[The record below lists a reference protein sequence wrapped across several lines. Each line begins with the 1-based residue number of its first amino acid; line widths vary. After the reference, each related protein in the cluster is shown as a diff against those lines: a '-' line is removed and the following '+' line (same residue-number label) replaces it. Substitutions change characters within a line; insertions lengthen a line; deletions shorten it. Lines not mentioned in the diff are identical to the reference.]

1 MDYREA
7 LTYILSFADFERW
20 PGAGYAERWDL
31 RRMEELLER
40 MGSPHLNRKTI
51 HIAGSKG
58 KGSTAAMIASATHT
72 AGYRTGLYTSPH
84 LHTMRERIRIDGK
97 LIAEQEFADVMS
109 GMVAHIESTSQGQ
122 YGELSTFEILTGL
135 AFAHF
140 QKADANFQVL
150 ETGLGGKLDATNVV
164 PKPDVCVI
172 TSISLDH
179 TAVLG
184 DTVAQIAAEKAGII
198 KSGVPVVCGLQ
209 VPEAEKVIE
218 EVCLRNDAPLT
229 VIGRDVTWKT
239 KGSTSDG
246 QSLEVDGLELTI
258 PLLGEFQLQNAAA
271 AVVASKIAGIS
282 DPDIVT
288 GLAATQWS
296 GRLEIL
302 QRQPLFIVDGA
313 HNGDSAAKLVRA
325 LNQHF
330 DYDRSVLIIGTS
342 ADKNTASI
350 VEQFAPYFDMVIT
363 TATEHPR
370 ANDPA
375 ALVAEFG
382 TFGKDAQSTA
392 NVREAVSLAQ
402 SWAQPQD
409 LICASG
415 SLFLV
420 AEVIEDVKGIQG
432 ERYPA

>member
-109 GMVAHIESTSQGQ
+109 GMVAHIEYTSQGQ

-140 QKADANFQVL
+140 QKACVNFQVL

-258 PLLGEFQLQNAAA
+258 PLLGEFQLQNAVA

-302 QRQPLFIVDGA
+302 QRQPLFVVDGA
-313 HNGDSAAKLVRA
+313 HNGDSAAKLG
-325 LNQHF
+325 
-330 DYDRSVLIIGTS
+330 SVPHLII
-342 ADKNTASI
+342 
-350 VEQFAPYFDMVIT
+350 
-363 TATEHPR
+363 
-370 ANDPA
+370 
-375 ALVAEFG
+375 
-382 TFGKDAQSTA
+382 
-392 NVREAVSLAQ
+392 VSYIRR
-402 SWAQPQD
+402 P
-409 LICASG
+409 
-415 SLFLV
+415 
-420 AEVIEDVKGIQG
+420 
-432 ERYPA
+432 